1 MLNGN
6 RNSELASE
14 NDLPLGASEA
24 TIRFNATQGL
34 STGPHFNLLQIDIR
48 IKVTLLFSRKK
59 DAMDKFLT
67 VLGFC

>member
-14 NDLPLGASEA
+14 NDSPLGAREA

-34 STGPHFNLLQIDIR
+34 STDLHFNLLQIDIR
-48 IKVTLLFSRKK
+48 VKITLIFSRKK
-59 DAMDKFLT
+59 DAMDKFLAL
-67 VLGFC
+67 LGFC

>member
-1 MLNGN
+1 MLNGD

-14 NDLPLGASEA
+14 NDSPLGAHEA

-34 STGPHFNLLQIDIR
+34 STDPHFNLLQIDIR
-48 IKVTLLFSRKK
+48 VEITLIFSRKK

-67 VLGFC
+67 LLGFC

>member
-1 MLNGN
+1 MINGN

-48 IKVTLLFSRKK
+48 IEITLLFSRKK